1 MKRRDYMQARKM
13 DRVALRFWLLG
24 LAQAAH
30 SIEEMSSRLYDFMWT
45 ATGRLG
51 LPRMGMTPTTF
62 AVANM
67 VIIAFLLGVAPFV
80 SLRRPWAMAIAW
92 SAAIIEILNGCGHLA
107 GTLVFRG
114 YVPGAAT
121 APLLIA
127 AGLALLLALKGRSA
141 GGIE

>member
-1 MKRRDYMQARKM
+1 MQARKM
-13 DRVALRFWLLG
+13 DRVGLRFWMLG

-45 ATGRLG
+45 ATERLG

-62 AVANM
+62 AVTNM
-67 VIIAFLLGVAPFV
+67 GIIAFLLGVAPFV
-80 SLRRPWAMAIAW
+80 WQRRRWAIAVAW
-92 SAAIIEILNGCGHLA
+92 AAALVEILNGFGHLA

-121 APLLIA
+121 APVLIA
-127 AGLALLLALKGRSA
+127 AGVALLVGLRGRSA
-141 GGIE
+141 GELE